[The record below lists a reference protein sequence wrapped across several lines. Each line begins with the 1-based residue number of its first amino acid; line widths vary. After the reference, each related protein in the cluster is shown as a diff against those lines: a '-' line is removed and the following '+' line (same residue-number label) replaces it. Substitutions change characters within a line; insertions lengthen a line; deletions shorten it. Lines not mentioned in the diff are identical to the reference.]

1 MNAIVTVIGQNRVG
15 IIAAISTRLAAL
27 GVDILDVSQTILNG
41 SFTMVM
47 VVNLEGAS
55 ASFVEIRD
63 ALSDLAA
70 ERGRFQVAGYYQLE
84 YCGCK
89 RYRLRYYP
97 GWLR

>member
-15 IIAAISTRLAAL
+15 IIAAISMRLAEY

-47 VVNLEGAS
+47 VVNLEGAN

-63 ALSDLAA
+63 ALAKLGE
-70 ERGRFQVAGYYQLE
+70 ERQLSIRIQRQE
-84 YCGCK
+84 IFEAMHTV
-89 RYRLRYYP
+89 
-97 GWLR
+97 

>member
-47 VVNLEGAS
+47 VVNLEGAN
-55 ASFVEIRD
+55 ASFVAIRET
-63 ALSDLAA
+63 LNELAA
-70 ERGRFQVAGYYQLE
+70 ERGLSIRIQRQEIFEAMHTV
-84 YCGCK
+84 
-89 RYRLRYYP
+89 
-97 GWLR
+97 

>member
-47 VVNLEGAS
+47 VVSLEGAN
-55 ASFVEIRD
+55 ASFVAIRD
-63 ALSDLAA
+63 TLNELAA
-70 ERGRFQVAGYYQLE
+70 ERGLSIRIQRQEIFEAMHTV
-84 YCGCK
+84 
-89 RYRLRYYP
+89 
-97 GWLR
+97 

>member
-70 ERGRFQVAGYYQLE
+70 ERGLSIRIQRQEIFEAMHTV
-84 YCGCK
+84 
-89 RYRLRYYP
+89 
-97 GWLR
+97 

>member
-47 VVNLEGAS
+47 VVSLEGAN
-55 ASFVEIRD
+55 ASFVAIRD
-63 ALSDLAA
+63 TLNELAA
-70 ERGRFQVAGYYQLE
+70 ERGLSIRIQRQAIFEAMHTV
-84 YCGCK
+84 
-89 RYRLRYYP
+89 
-97 GWLR
+97 